1 MSPVTVRR
9 IDIATPQTKSR
20 LHLEGAVSEIA
31 YSTHAETASALGTA
45 RQQPRPPAPWPCIA
59 PSSERWR
66 EHHELQKNSDQQPE
80 HSRVLVESAC
90 ETECPRI
97 CHPADTAIW
106 CLCRRDVLRSELR
119 TIRSGHRTVSRP
131 VHLRA

>member
-1 MSPVTVRR
+1 MTLPIPS
-9 IDIATPQTKSR
+9 TKSR
-20 LHLEGAVSEIA
+20 LHLADAAGARTHSTLEVIA
-31 YSTHAETASALGTA
+31 FARGTA
-45 RQQPRPPAPWPCIA
+45 QPQFPPPAPSPCIA

-66 EHHELQKNSDQQPE
+66 ARHELQKNSDQQPE

-90 ETECPRI
+90 ETECPRS

-119 TIRSGHRTVSRP
+119 TIRSGHRTVS
-131 VHLRA
+131 H